1 MSNAGTIVLRLAK
14 RGLQQSTCL
23 RPRGNNIG
31 LRCLHSSLFD
41 TPASSKSSLL
51 AHASPRCP
59 QYSQQR
65 CFSRSTRCNFW
76 PSPAAQILKAYGSGK
91 KPEQGLRFQ
100 DGELDSQ
107 ELTDIFGRR
116 GPPPPI
122 ANYLLRILHGRR
134 YDGTLDLPLPEDL
147 ELELSKYPRAFE
159 EGLNWLRQAYPID
172 EDEAILARIEREEHA
187 LERDNPSEL
196 LQRGQDL
203 RFYRGPQSGHYQA
216 KLSEKEGDV
225 YGVSELERL
234 RAQNEAKFQKEEEEL
249 QAQIDE
255 RMTKVQE
262 EQTNAVAQRPEQGLE
277 SAKEVR
283 PPNSFEKWVLK
294 AQNRAQSKLTL
305 ESPEVAQQSA
315 GRRLL
320 PSLLLTSL
328 VAGGCFLYTQYWHRP
343 KQSERFFPDLSL
355 SVATIGAL
363 LAVNLAVFFAW
374 RMPPFWS
381 SLNKYFIIVP
391 AYPYA
396 FSMLGSLVSHQKLG
410 HLLANMIPLVIF
422 GLPLHEEVG
431 RATFLAMFLS
441 SGILGS
447 FGSLARHTFSKVFV
461 TTTLGASGCVY
472 GVVSAYLWLHQD
484 DRFSIMFLPKD
495 LAEQLSFDGRSL
507 LIALGALQVFGSLR
521 PVKKIDYFDHLVGM
535 AVGAVSAWW
544 WQSNKEKNGGFP
556 KKFQNWWKVTFSG
569 SK

>member
-1 MSNAGTIVLRLAK
+1 MRLLGVLNIV
-14 RGLQQSTCL
+14 
-23 RPRGNNIG
+23 
-31 LRCLHSSLFD
+31 
-41 TPASSKSSLL
+41 SKGVS
-51 AHASPRCP
+51 
-59 QYSQQR
+59 
-65 CFSRSTRCNFW
+65 
-76 PSPAAQILKAYGSGK
+76 ILKAYGSGK

-172 EDEAILARIEREEHA
+172 EDEAILARIKREEHA